1 MSTVGNTAEI
11 EKCLPWDFPGV
22 PVVKN
27 PPFNAGDTGSIP
39 GRGTKT
45 PHTVGRL
52 NPCTTTREASTA
64 RPLRS
69 SAVEPT
75 LHNRRCP
82 HPTAGKKKKPVH
94 VNEDPVHQKKKKASL
109 HKADSL
115 ESETDTK
122 EN

>member
-1 MSTVGNTAEI
+1 MSTVGNTAKI
-11 EKCLPWDFPGV
+11 KKCLPWDFPGV

-27 PPFNAGDTGSIP
+27 PPFNAEDTGSIP
-39 GRGTKT
+39 DRGTKT

-52 NPCTTTREASTA
+52 NPCTTTVKNKKPVYVNEA
-64 RPLRS
+64 PL
-69 SAVEPT
+69 
-75 LHNRRCP
+75 H
-82 HPTAGKKKKPVH
+82 KKKK
-94 VNEDPVHQKKKKASL
+94 KKKKASL

>member
-1 MSTVGNTAEI
+1 MSTVGNTAKI
-11 EKCLPWDFPGV
+11 KKCLPWDFPGV

-27 PPFNAGDTGSIP
+27 PPFNAEDTGSIP

-52 NPCTTTREASTA
+52 NPCTTTGEAHIPQLEKRKSPCT
-64 RPLRS
+64 S
-69 SAVEPT
+69 MKT
-75 LHNRRCP
+75 QCI
-82 HPTAGKKKKPVH
+82 KK
-94 VNEDPVHQKKKKASL
+94 KKKKASL